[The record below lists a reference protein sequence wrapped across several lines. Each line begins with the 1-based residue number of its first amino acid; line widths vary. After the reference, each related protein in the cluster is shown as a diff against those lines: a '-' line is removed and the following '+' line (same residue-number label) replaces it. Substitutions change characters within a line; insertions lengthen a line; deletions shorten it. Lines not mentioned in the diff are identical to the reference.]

1 MVFRLLA
8 GLGATGVEKVWV
20 MVAGEGLA
28 GSLARRLAQPH
39 RTAWRRRRDHAGAR
53 ADRHHGG
60 TRHAGA
66 GDLGSAGPDHPSRP
80 CRGPPAGV
88 EVHVLDGQGH
98 SPHMEAAGEVNRL
111 IGRFVDAVG

>member
-39 RTAWRRRRDHAGAR
+39 RTAGVGDATMPALGQI
-53 ADRHHGG
+53 DITGG

-80 CRGPPAGV
+80 CRAPPAGV